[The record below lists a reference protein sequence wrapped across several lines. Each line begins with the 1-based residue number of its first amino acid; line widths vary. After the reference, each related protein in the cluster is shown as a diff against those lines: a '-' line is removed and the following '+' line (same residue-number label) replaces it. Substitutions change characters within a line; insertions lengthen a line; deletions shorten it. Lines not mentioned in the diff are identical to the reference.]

1 MDIFDSQPQSIS
13 YGEYQTTSSKGIK
26 SQAYENENISNNLE
40 NYELASE
47 EISHNNNL
55 NEIIPVKIL
64 PSIDEGNANNT
75 KINMTSENID
85 NDINLKLNTFDNT
98 TESFPNLEFEN
109 LKPTS
114 TLDIAQTFENKN
126 LVDEINLP
134 ETIKDLNTPSQSYE
148 SSIVDTTSNL
158 QTQTFETKNELTQEF
173 NSNNIQVINTENT
186 FNLENLQNSEPIID
200 ATITTTNDNFDLD
213 TLTTTNIEAN
223 QDFDSIKYQ
232 TNEISSSFENQVIP
246 EKINI
251 DTNIYQTSEPII
263 DTTTTTSTENL
274 DLINITSQNAEN
286 NDVNQ
291 VYDINNINQEEPIV
305 ETATINK
312 NDNLDLNTYIT
323 TNKDVESKIETNQ
336 EFEISEF
343 PESKETTSYDNNI
356 IPEETNIDTNIYQTS
371 EPIIDT
377 NITTENYDITNI
389 ETNQSLNI
397 NTFQASEPIVDAT
410 KTITSNNYDLTTL
423 PNFNTE
429 TTKTIDD
436 EIFKAAEVIPIPRT
450 TKIEA
455 DSYQTN
461 EITSRQNFD
470 LTNLETNFD
479 INTSTESNITKSIDP
494 AIVTII
500 STDVESTPSLNINT
514 LPTPTLTIPKV
525 ESTPSFDIND
535 LSSTPQEIYKDKEL
549 QINDN
554 SVKVTNIT
562 NLDTQNIEISND
574 AYISENSIPAIDTT
588 SALQMEPTFDI
599 KPNLSSPNTEYKESN
614 NAIDNTS
621 ILPMTTR
628 LSELDTNNLLT
639 STTNIDNTNNIN
651 IENNNYDSFTFQ
663 TTMETRPLTFETTSS
678 KPIFDINSFMAT
690 NNETSTK
697 ETYNTTNYQTSTTTE
712 VQNYTPEINFNEYQI
727 SRTKHNKAG
736 SISEPNLASFE
747 KIQTPIP
754 TLQKKFNLK
763 ETKSI
768 LIPNVKIPHPQFAQK
783 DEIIYSVVTPLKT
796 NISNNVPGGMVA
808 KVSVVKHFGT
818 ATYRPG
824 ADDNK
829 KKLNTGNANKKL
841 IRPKEYRTKTF
852 NPNASNF

>member
-47 EISHNNNL
+47 EISHDNNL
-55 NEIIPVKIL
+55 NEIMPVKIL
-64 PSIDEGNANNT
+64 PSIDEGNSNNT

-85 NDINLKLNTFDNT
+85 NDINLKLNTFDDT

-158 QTQTFETKNELTQEF
+158 HTQTFETKNELTQEF

-232 TNEISSSFENQVIP
+232 TNEIPSSFENQVIP

-291 VYDINNINQEEPIV
+291 VYDINNINQEGPIV

-377 NITTENYDITNI
+377 NVTTENYDITNI

-410 KTITSNNYDLTTL
+410 KAITSNNM
-423 PNFNTE
+423 
-429 TTKTIDD
+429 I
-436 EIFKAAEVIPIPRT
+436 
-450 TKIEA
+450 
-455 DSYQTN
+455 
-461 EITSRQNFD
+461 
-470 LTNLETNFD
+470 
-479 INTSTESNITKSIDP
+479 
-494 AIVTII
+494 
-500 STDVESTPSLNINT
+500 
-514 LPTPTLTIPKV
+514 
-525 ESTPSFDIND
+525 
-535 LSSTPQEIYKDKEL
+535 
-549 QINDN
+549 
-554 SVKVTNIT
+554 
-562 NLDTQNIEISND
+562 
-574 AYISENSIPAIDTT
+574 
-588 SALQMEPTFDI
+588 
-599 KPNLSSPNTEYKESN
+599 
-614 NAIDNTS
+614 
-621 ILPMTTR
+621 
-628 LSELDTNNLLT
+628 
-639 STTNIDNTNNIN
+639 
-651 IENNNYDSFTFQ
+651 
-663 TTMETRPLTFETTSS
+663 
-678 KPIFDINSFMAT
+678 
-690 NNETSTK
+690 
-697 ETYNTTNYQTSTTTE
+697 
-712 VQNYTPEINFNEYQI
+712 
-727 SRTKHNKAG
+727 
-736 SISEPNLASFE
+736 
-747 KIQTPIP
+747 
-754 TLQKKFNLK
+754 
-763 ETKSI
+763 
-768 LIPNVKIPHPQFAQK
+768 
-783 DEIIYSVVTPLKT
+783 
-796 NISNNVPGGMVA
+796 
-808 KVSVVKHFGT
+808 
-818 ATYRPG
+818 
-824 ADDNK
+824 
-829 KKLNTGNANKKL
+829 
-841 IRPKEYRTKTF
+841 
-852 NPNASNF
+852 